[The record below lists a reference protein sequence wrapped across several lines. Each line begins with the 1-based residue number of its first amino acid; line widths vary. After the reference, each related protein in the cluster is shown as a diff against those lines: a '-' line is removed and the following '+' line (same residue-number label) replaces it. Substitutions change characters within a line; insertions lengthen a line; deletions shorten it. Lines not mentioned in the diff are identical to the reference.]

1 MQTLVI
7 NQFTKDLN
15 RLYKE
20 IESFKEEKNLW
31 KTMGNVSNSP
41 GNLALHLVGNLN
53 HFVGHV
59 LGKTDYER
67 NRSFEFEG
75 KGVPKTDILTSI
87 QNTIPIITVTIN
99 GLTNLELKK
108 EFPIQIFTD
117 ETLTTEAML
126 LHLTNHLNYHLGQ
139 INYLRRIN
147 QF

>member
-59 LGKTDYER
+59 LGKTDYVR
-67 NRSFEFEG
+67 NRTFEFEA
-75 KGVPKTDILTSI
+75 KAIPKTEILTSI
-87 QNTIPIITVTIN
+87 QNTIPIISAAIN
-99 GLTNLELKK
+99 GLTDLELKK
-108 EFPIQIFTD
+108 EFPIQIFPN
-117 ETLTTEAML
+117 ETLTTKGML

-139 INYLRRIN
+139 INYYRRIN
-147 QF
+147 KY